1 LQVTLKLV
9 WALQNIPSLREAVSN
24 EDVAF
29 GGVDCW
35 LLYKLTGKIIFF
47 IHTHTHTHFTFRFI
61 IISYNSH
68 NNVKYNIFFS

>member
-9 WALQNIPSLREAVSN
+9 WALQNIPSLREAVYN

-35 LLYKLTGKIIFF
+35 LLYKLTGKINNIFY
-47 IHTHTHTHFTFRFI
+47 THFTFRFI
-61 IISYNSH
+61 IVSYNSH
-68 NNVKYNIFFS
+68 NNVKYNVFLS